1 MKNEE
6 LRNNV
11 RRPKGKP
18 MKNEEWRFVRF
29 VWFVFKKYIRVF
41 FQNPSQIP
49 FALSRYNQKKNQTK
63 IQKKKSQKRIR
74 VKTPKKIGDTPWAFF
89 DLSSV
94 AAGLQSA
101 MQQYYLPTIYVIRR
115 RTGRSLAIVRSVSL
129 RLQDEG
135 QKKLTEYHRCT
146 RSLWHGFFWP
156 LFLCIGI
163 INGFA
168 SVTACG
174 CLGSDCPLICRYLV
188 TYIALRKASAA
199 TCKIR
204 LKSPCPAKVQSKDK
218 SKNES
223 V

>member
-1 MKNEE
+1 MKNDEW
-6 LRNNV
+6 RNNV

-18 MKNEEWRFVRF
+18 MKNEEWRFVWF

-49 FALSRYNQKKNQTK
+49 FVLSRYNQKENQTK
-63 IQKKKSQKRIR
+63 IQKKKSKKRIR

-146 RSLWHGFFWP
+146 RSLWHGFF
-156 LFLCIGI
+156 LTFV
-163 INGFA
+163 FMHRD
-168 SVTACG
+168 SKR
-174 CLGSDCPLICRYLV
+174 ICERYR
-188 TYIALRKASAA
+188 LRLLRRMKKQRSAA
-199 TCKIR
+199 EGKANVELSALPI
-204 LKSPCPAKVQSKDK
+204 
-218 SKNES
+218 KNPTI
-223 V
+223 

>member
-1 MKNEE
+1 MK
-6 LRNNV
+6 R
-11 RRPKGKP
+11 KS
-18 MKNEEWRFVRF
+18 
-29 VWFVFKKYIRVF
+29 KYK
-41 FQNPSQIP
+41 S
-49 FALSRYNQKKNQTK
+49 
-63 IQKKKSQKRIR
+63 KKKKIKKRIR
-74 VKTPKKIGDTPWAFF
+74 VKTPLKICDIPWAFF

-156 LFLCIGI
+156 FFWCKGI
-163 INGFA
+163 LKGFA